1 MKHPFLMC
9 IINDMNTKRFT
20 TISIFAA
27 IIIILQ
33 IISTYI
39 NFGGFPITLT
49 LIPIIVAG
57 AVYGPSIG
65 ALMGLVFGVIV
76 SLMVIVGADPSGA
89 IMFSTH
95 PIITVVTCIIKG
107 TCAGYIGAL
116 VYKLIRNNKVGIII
130 SAIVTPIT
138 NTLILYISLALFF
151 EESFIA
157 LIGGFMTINFA
168 IELLTNVLIAP
179 GLLVLINRVKGRNL

>member
-1 MKHPFLMC
+1 MC

-138 NTLILYISLALFF
+138 NTLTLYISLALFF

>member
-57 AVYGPSIG
+57 AVYGPSAG

-76 SLMVIVGADPSGA
+76 SLMVVVGADPSGA